1 MSTSGK
7 STFKLEETT
16 NSISFNLEEEFAGNG
31 MAKNGGIEFSAGHVG
46 ADLVFVHIGNFR
58 PDAVIDKSVI
68 ELGICLFDG

>member
-7 STFKLEETT
+7 SAFKLEETT

-31 MAKNGGIEFSAGHVG
+31 MSKNGGSKFSAGHVG
-46 ADLVFVHIGNFR
+46 PDLVFVHIGNFR
-58 PDAVIDKSVI
+58 PDTVIDKSVI